1 MASKKKLKERLK
13 REQHIG
19 DELFVQVGMLSGQ
32 LARVDEILVNAQL
45 PGPTIEAWVMQVRD
59 LLSSL
64 VTERGIVSGMV
75 AEAFAVQR
83 VRTNSGPH
91 NETSSDGEYTFLT
104 DRDLEPFPRE
114 TYDIILPKGSPNAT

>member
-1 MASKKKLKERLK
+1 VASKKKLKERLK

-32 LARVDEILVNAQL
+32 LARVDEILVKAQL

-75 AEAFAVQR
+75 AEAFTVQR
-83 VRTNSGPH
+83 VASLSGPR
-91 NETSSDGEYTFLT
+91 NESSDGEYTFLT

-114 TYDIILPKGSPNAT
+114 TYDIILPTDSPNAT